1 MRPAIDDR
9 QANPRHP
16 LRVRCRRRRA
26 RRDSEQEELM
36 RRYTIVAAV
45 IGLVF
50 AVAAAQLLRGQAP
63 AYDVL
68 IRGGRILDGTGN
80 PWFAGDV
87 AIKSGRIAAVGN
99 LPAATAA
106 RLIDASGRVVSP
118 GFIDLHTHSD
128 LTLLADGTAQSKVR
142 QGVTLDVMGESTSVA
157 PRDGLADET
166 VNDGGAAVT
175 QNWTTF
181 AQYFKRVETQG
192 IAINAIS
199 HVSSEQVRRV
209 VMGYDP
215 RPATP
220 PELERMKALVARS
233 MQEGAWGLVTRF
245 ESGGPTH
252 PDEIVALAKVV
263 ARYGGNYTSHI
274 GSEGFEQEKE
284 IGFAIR
290 VADEAKL
297 PVHIFHLKIRARDN
311 WGTVGR
317 YVKMIEEAR
326 ARGLDITANQYPY
339 TAMNH
344 GWSAFFPVWARE
356 GGPAKFAE
364 RLKDPAVRDRIKTDK
379 DFITWAKEHGW
390 WEGIVMG
397 RAGSERNRKYEG
409 MRLSEI
415 ATARG
420 DADPADT
427 CVTLMAED
435 GGRISGMFHTMSDED
450 VDLVMKQPWVAVA
463 SDGSAIN
470 LDAAGVPHPRNYST
484 NVRVLGH
491 YVRDRH
497 VLSLEDAIRK
507 MTSLPAQ
514 ILGLRDRGQLRDGFA
529 ADLVVFD
536 PATVGETNSFE
547 KPKSYARG
555 VDYVLVNGVAV
566 IDKGVHT
573 GAKPGRAIRSAA
585 AQGRTGGST
594 AAP

>member
-1 MRPAIDDR
+1 
-9 QANPRHP
+9 
-16 LRVRCRRRRA
+16 
-26 RRDSEQEELM
+26 M
-36 RRYTIVAAV
+36 RRYAIVAAV

-50 AVAAAQLLRGQAP
+50 AAAVAQVVRGQAP

-68 IRGGRILDGTGN
+68 IRGGRIVDGTGN

-87 AIKSGRIAAVGN
+87 AIKGGRIAAVGN
-99 LPAATAA
+99 LAAATAT
-106 RLIDASGRVVSP
+106 RRIDAAGRIVAP

-157 PRDGLADET
+157 PRDGLPDET
-166 VNDGGAAVT
+166 VNDGGVAVT
-175 QNWTTF
+175 QNWATF

-192 IAINAIS
+192 ISINAIS

-220 PELERMKALVARS
+220 AELERMKALVERS

-245 ESGGPTH
+245 ESGGPTL

-284 IGFAIR
+284 IRFAIR

-297 PVHIFHLKIRARDN
+297 PVHLFHLKIRARDN

-317 YVKMIEEAR
+317 YVKMIEDAR

-364 RLKDPAVRDRIKTDK
+364 RLKDPAVRDRIKSDK
-379 DFITWAKEHGW
+379 DFNTWAKEHGW

-415 ATARG
+415 AKARG

-427 CVTLMAED
+427 CLTLMAED

-450 VDLVMKQPWVAVA
+450 VDLVMKQPWVAIA

-529 ADLVVFD
+529 ADVVVFD

-555 VDYVLVNGVAV
+555 VDYVLVNGGIV
-566 IDKGVHT
+566 IDNGVHS

-585 AQGRTGGST
+585 AQARPGGST

>member
-1 MRPAIDDR
+1 
-9 QANPRHP
+9 
-16 LRVRCRRRRA
+16 
-26 RRDSEQEELM
+26 M
-36 RRYTIVAAV
+36 RRYTIVSAV
-45 IGLVF
+45 IGLLF
-50 AVAAAQLLRGQAP
+50 AAAAAQVVRGQAP

-68 IRGGRILDGTGN
+68 IRGGRIVDGTGN

-87 AIKSGRIAAVGN
+87 AIKGGRIVAVGN
-99 LPAATAA
+99 LTAATAA
-106 RLIDASGRVVSP
+106 RLIDASGRTVSP

-128 LTLLADGTAQSKVR
+128 LTLLADGSAQSKVR

-166 VNDGGAAVT
+166 VNDGGVAVA

-192 IAINAIS
+192 ISINAIS

-209 VMGYDP
+209 VLGYDP

-220 PELERMKALVARS
+220 AELERMKALVERS

-245 ESGGPTH
+245 ESGGPTS

-317 YVKMIEEAR
+317 YVQMIEDAR

-415 ATARG
+415 AKARG

-450 VDLVMKQPWVAVA
+450 VDLVMQQPWVAIA

-514 ILGLRDRGQLRDGFA
+514 ILGLRDRGQLRDGLA
-529 ADLVVFD
+529 ADVVVFD

-555 VDYVLVNGVAV
+555 VDYVLVNGVVV

-585 AQGRTGGST
+585 AQSRPGGSP